1 MANPVTAIQKIYSE
15 TVTEMKKC
23 TWPSKN
29 EIVRS
34 TSVVLSSMVI
44 LTVTVM
50 VLDWICQ
57 GAVSIIAGL
66 R

>member
-1 MANPVTAIQKIYSE
+1 MMNPVAAIQKIYSE
-15 TVTEMKKC
+15 TVAEMKKC
-23 TWPSKN
+23 TWPNRN

-34 TSVVLSSMVI
+34 TSVVITSMVI

-57 GAVSIIAGL
+57 GAVSLIAGIN
-66 R
+66 

>member
-1 MANPVTAIQKIYSE
+1 MTNPVAAIQKIYGE
-15 TVTEMKKC
+15 TVAEMKKC
-23 TWPSKN
+23 TWPTRK

-34 TSVVLSSMVI
+34 TGVVLSSMVI

-57 GAVSIIAGL
+57 GAVSLIAGI